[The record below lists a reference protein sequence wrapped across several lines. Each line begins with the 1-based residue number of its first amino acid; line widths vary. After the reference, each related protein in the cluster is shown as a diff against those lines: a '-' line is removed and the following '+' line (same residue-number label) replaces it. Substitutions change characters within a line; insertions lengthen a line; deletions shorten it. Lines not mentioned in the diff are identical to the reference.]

1 MGLIIDLLQQMSVF
15 LIIAYIFTKSP
26 AFRPLTSENL
36 SRRHKL
42 LLYVIFSSFSIMG
55 TYFGLPVQDAI
66 ANTRAIGPVLAGL
79 IGGPA
84 LGLATGLT
92 GGMHRYFLGGFT
104 AFSCGVSTPL
114 EGLIGGL
121 VCLVLQRRGQV
132 EQRFNPQVALV
143 TTLCAEGMQML
154 IILMLATPT
163 EDALALVQVIAA
175 PMILANSAGAALFM
189 SIIRDQRRMYDHFGA
204 LFSAKAFELA
214 ERVLEILG
222 DGLNRKS
229 ALEMAQLLH
238 RWTGVG
244 AVAITDREQ
253 VLAYVGL
260 GEDHHLAGNPI
271 MSPLTRRAIEHNQTV
286 FADGVHEHYQ
296 CTISDQCPLSSALV
310 VPLHIDQNVI
320 GTIKLYEPRSKLF
333 LNINRSLGEGLA
345 ALLSEQ
351 LVHSRYQEQKT
362 MLAQAELK
370 LAQAQVNPHFLF
382 NALNTIV
389 AVLRKDADQARD
401 LLLHLSRFF
410 RKNLKRTSD
419 ITTLEEEL
427 DHVCSYLYIEEA
439 RFGERLSVSVDVD
452 PSLLH
457 LRLPAFTLQPLIE
470 NAIKHGISKIIEDGE
485 IKLRATRMDSGAE
498 IVICDNAGICDGHVQ
513 SDGLGLQIV
522 DKRIKNL
529 YGTSYGVVLSCVP
542 GEVTRVTVTLP
553 LAEPMEAEA

>member
-1 MGLIIDLLQQMSVF
+1 
-15 LIIAYIFTKSP
+15 
-26 AFRPLTSENL
+26 
-36 SRRHKL
+36 
-42 LLYVIFSSFSIMG
+42 
-55 TYFGLPVQDAI
+55 VQDAI

>member
-26 AFRPLTSENL
+26 AFRPLTSESL
-36 SRRHKL
+36 SGRHKL

-104 AFSCGVSTPL
+104 AFSCGVSTTL

>member
-15 LIIAYIFTKSP
+15 LVIAYIFTKSP
-26 AFRPLTSENL
+26 AFRPLTSESL
-36 SRRHKL
+36 SHRHKL
-42 LLYVIFSSFSIMG
+42 LLYVIFSTFSIMG

-79 IGGPA
+79 IGGPV

-92 GGMHRYFLGGFT
+92 GGLHRYFLGGFT
-104 AFSCGVSTPL
+104 AFSCGVSTTV

-121 VCLVLQRRGQV
+121 VCLVLLRRGQA
-132 EQRFNPQVALV
+132 EQRFNPRIALM
-143 TTLCAEGMQML
+143 TTLVAEGMQMV
-154 IILMLATPT
+154 IILLLATPT
-163 EDALALVQVIAA
+163 EDAVQLVQAIAA
-175 PMILANSAGAALFM
+175 PMILANSAG

-222 DGLNRKS
+222 EGLNRKT

-244 AVAITDREQ
+244 AVAITDRDQ
-253 VLAYVGL
+253 VLAFVGL

-271 MSPLTRRAIEHNQTV
+271 TSPLTRRAIEQNQTV
-286 FADGVHEHYQ
+286 FADGVRELYH

-310 VPLHIDQNVI
+310 VPLRVDQDVI
-320 GTIKLYEPRSKLF
+320 GTIKLYEPRRKLF

-351 LVHSRYQEQKT
+351 LVYSRYQEQKT
-362 MLAQAELK
+362 LLAQSELK
-370 LAQAQVNPHFLF
+370 LAQAQINPHFLF

-410 RKNLKRTSD
+410 RKNLKRSSD
-419 ITTLEEEL
+419 VTTLEEEL
-427 DHVCSYLYIEEA
+427 DHVRSYLYIEEA
-439 RFGERLSVSVDVD
+439 RFGDRLTVTVDVD
-452 PSLLH
+452 SELMMLK
-457 LRLPAFTLQPLIE
+457 LPAFTLQPLIE
-470 NAIKHGISKIIEDGE
+470 NAIKHGISQILEPGE
-485 IKLRATRMDSGAE
+485 ITLTGRRTAHNVE
-498 IVICDNAGICDGHVQ
+498 IVICDNAGMCADHDK

-529 YGTSYGVVLSCVP
+529 YGTGYGVALSCLP
-542 GEVTRVTVTLP
+542 GEATQVTVTVP
-553 LAEPMEAEA
+553 TPERMEANA